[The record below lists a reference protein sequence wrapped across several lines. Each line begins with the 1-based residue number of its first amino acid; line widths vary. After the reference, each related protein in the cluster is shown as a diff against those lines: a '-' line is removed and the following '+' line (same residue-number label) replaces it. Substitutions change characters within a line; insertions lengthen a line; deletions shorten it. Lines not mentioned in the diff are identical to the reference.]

1 MQTHTHPEEA
11 ERQSL
16 AQIVT
21 RLMVTMMQMDDD
33 VDLREYERIVQLV
46 GRRFGLEAREVEACV
61 ERLLH
66 PSEEAPAFDEWARRI
81 KASYSR
87 RDLVN
92 ILSDV
97 WAVAEAD
104 GHVDYFEERYMSRLS
119 TLLGVSSRDVREARA
134 HAHAA

>member
-1 MQTHTHPEEA
+1 MGGQMQAEQA

-33 VDLREYERIVQLV
+33 VDLREYERIVHLV
-46 GRRFGLEAREVEACV
+46 GQRFGLDPTEVEACV

-66 PSEEAPAFDEWARRI
+66 PSGDAPSFEEWARRI
-81 KASYSR
+81 KESYSR
-87 RDLVN
+87 RDLVS
-92 ILSDV
+92 ILGDV

-119 TLLGVSSRDVREARA
+119 TLLGVSGREVRQARA
-134 HAHAA
+134 RAA